1 MQLHRAPEWLLP
13 SAILCLVHHTR
24 PEFCWKWGGVLQR
37 TAFSNASTRFIPRA
51 SPSCAWNRA
60 GVLQGKKTQHISMW
74 LNTIKL
80 RGFLTRGQ
88 KEICK
93 DKLSFDN
100 PWLGTATLEKN
111 FIQKKHS
118 PLLEIRNGDI
128 RLTMA
133 PTKKP
138 AVGLKSPDAP
148 CSFCEKVISNWL
160 QMWNHSLHG
169 N

>member
-24 PEFCWKWGGVLQR
+24 PEFCWKWRRVLQR

-60 GVLQGKKTQHISMW
+60 GVLQGKKPSTLACDLIP
-74 LNTIKL
+74 LNWGASSQGAK
-80 RGFLTRGQ
+80 

-100 PWLGTATLEKN
+100 PWLGHCHTGKKFYSKEAFTTSRNKKLRHQSLSHWHLQK
-111 FIQKKHS
+111 IQQ
-118 PLLEIRNGDI
+118 LVWN
-128 RLTMA
+128 
-133 PTKKP
+133 
-138 AVGLKSPDAP
+138 
-148 CSFCEKVISNWL
+148 L
-160 QMWNHSLHG
+160 QMHHAAFVRK
-169 N
+169 